1 MTSRLHLTA
10 DLHFLVL
17 LLGGLACGT
26 DDSQPGPRGSVPDF
40 GGPREDAPGAA
51 PTSEPADTRGPP
63 GGSGP
68 ADTPGSDPG
77 AEGGPSVPG
86 PLASGT
92 GEMPGG
98 TAGAATDL
106 QEGDAPGAVEGA
118 APMAR
123 GFFVDGRTLRDRC
136 GEPVVLRGVNEM
148 VIYTQ
153 SQDGLPAFSEMARSG
168 ANSVRITWNTT
179 GPVGKL
185 DAVMG
190 NAIANQLI
198 PMVVL
203 NEATGNL
210 GRVAQEVDYWVRD
223 DVVATIQK
231 YEDKALVNIANEAGD
246 GSVTQAAFTSVYQDA
261 IARMRSAGIH
271 TPLVIDGSQWGQN
284 IDMLQ
289 AVGPALITFDPDHN
303 LIFSVHTYW
312 DDPSGARVTAEI
324 DQSVSMGLPLIVG
337 EFAHHAVA
345 GCGAAPFA
353 YKTLLALAQRSQIGF
368 FPWSWGSVTN
378 NDCRDDQPFDMT
390 TDGTFAGLQG
400 WGAEVAVT
408 DPNSIQNTSVRSS
421 YMLTGSCP

>member
-1 MTSRLHLTA
+1 MASQSRLTL
-10 DLHFLVL
+10 DLHVLVL

-26 DDSQPGPRGSVPDF
+26 DDSQAGLRGSVPAF
-40 GGPREDAPGAA
+40 GEPSEDARGAA
-51 PTSEPADTRGPP
+51 PTVGVSEPADTSSPP
-63 GGSGP
+63 GGSG
-68 ADTPGSDPG
+68 AGGTSGSEPG
-77 AEGGPSVPG
+77 AEGGPSVSAPV
-86 PLASGT
+86 ASGT
-92 GEMPGG
+92 GEMAGG
-98 TAGAATDL
+98 SAGANTDL
-106 QEGDAPGAVEGA
+106 REGG

-153 SQDGLPAFSEMARSG
+153 SQDGLPTFPELARSG

-210 GRVAQEVDYWVRD
+210 GRVGEEVDYWVRD

-261 IARMRSAGIH
+261 ILRMRSAGIH

-289 AVGPALITFDPDHN
+289 AVGPGLIAFDPDHN

-345 GCGAAPFA
+345 GCGSAPFA
-353 YKTLLALAQRSQIGF
+353 YKTLLALAQRSQIGL
-368 FPWSWGSVTN
+368 FPWSWGTVTN

-408 DPNSIQNTSVRSS
+408 DPNSIQKTSVRSS

>member
-1 MTSRLHLTA
+1 
-10 DLHFLVL
+10 
-17 LLGGLACGT
+17 
-26 DDSQPGPRGSVPDF
+26 
-40 GGPREDAPGAA
+40 
-51 PTSEPADTRGPP
+51 
-63 GGSGP
+63 
-68 ADTPGSDPG
+68 
-77 AEGGPSVPG
+77 
-86 PLASGT
+86 
-92 GEMPGG
+92 
-98 TAGAATDL
+98 
-106 QEGDAPGAVEGA
+106 
-118 APMAR
+118 MAR

-153 SQDGLPAFSEMARSG
+153 SQDGLPAFSELARSG

-185 DAVMG
+185 DAVMS
-190 NAIANQLI
+190 NAIASQLI

-210 GRVAQEVDYWVRD
+210 ARVGQEVDYWVRD

-289 AVGPALITFDPDHN
+289 AVGPGLITFDPDHN

-337 EFAHHAVA
+337 EFAQHAVA
-345 GCGAAPFA
+345 GCGSAPFA
-353 YKTLLALAQRSQIGF
+353 YKTLLSLAQRFQIGL
-368 FPWSWGSVTN
+368 FPWSWGTVKN
-378 NDCRDDQPFDMT
+378 NDCRNDQPFDMT

-408 DPNSIQNTSVRSS
+408 DPNSIQKTSVRSS
-421 YMLTGSCP
+421 YLLTGSCP